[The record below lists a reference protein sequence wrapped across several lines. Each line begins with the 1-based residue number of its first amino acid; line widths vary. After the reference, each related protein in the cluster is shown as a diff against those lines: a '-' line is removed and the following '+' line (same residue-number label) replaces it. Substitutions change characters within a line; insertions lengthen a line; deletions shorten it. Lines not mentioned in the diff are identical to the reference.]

1 MKKRVCICLILLLFL
16 EVFIPAFGESL
27 DSALDKAF
35 EKGRLSFERIE
46 NPMPVPESCEFS
58 LPPAE
63 VLEAWG
69 LSGISAEEVSAML
82 RQAQL
87 TVINYS
93 PDGTHGVGYLVSGD
107 SFLPAAVSQGR
118 IAIIYP
124 THERGVDDQ
133 FNILEKYYQQ
143 SCLQRNTYTPFGMG
157 EEGTIWSP
165 SGRYCCSLYSDG
177 LFKMGKGD
185 SCSPIFT
192 DTHTGEMFLADSFN
206 PSLFKGDAGSWVCGC
221 FSDDEQY
228 FYAMYYG
235 HRFEHLC
242 TLVRYDLA
250 TLEYEELY
258 GMDINGYPTLTQLK
272 DGTLLTFSD
281 TRQIGTAAQQLIK
294 VYPGGAT
301 ESSPID
307 ELMRISQ
314 DYALYYRRLYCSGES
329 GWAVMPASLTGKT
342 AGETALGFLRFRPE
356 ESLSERTDVLWM
368 ICAQTLQPESF
379 SKEKLAEYYASEFD
393 RYWADKDYLF
403 IYDIKLSP
411 EGRYAAVIAGSPEGR
426 LHDQITVM
434 LIIRLSDL
442 KTLVAGGIDVGNVS
456 SLAVRRN
463 KYLLNLSDEGVL
475 CMSDGGLYWLSEQ

>member
-1 MKKRVCICLILLLFL
+1 MKKRVCICLVLLLIL
-16 EVFIPAFGESL
+16 EICIPAFGESL

-35 EKGRLSFERIE
+35 EKGRLVFEQVE
-46 NPMPVPESCEFS
+46 LPLPVPESCELV

-63 VLEAWG
+63 VLEDLG
-69 LSGISAEEVSAML
+69 LSGISAEELNALL

-93 PDGTHGVGYLVSGD
+93 PDGTHGVGFLVSGD
-107 SFLPAAVSQGR
+107 SFLPAAVSPGR
-118 IAIIYP
+118 IAVIYP

-133 FNILEKYYQQ
+133 FSMLEKYYHMIY
-143 SCLQRNTYTPFGMG
+143 LQRNTYTPLGMG
-157 EEGTIWSP
+157 ENGMIWSP
-165 SGRYCCSLYSDG
+165 SGRYCCSLYFDG
-177 LFKMGKGD
+177 LFKMNKGEY
-185 SCSPIFT
+185 CSPIFT
-192 DTHTGEMFLADSFN
+192 DTHTGEMFMADSFN
-206 PSLFKGDAGSWVCGC
+206 PSMFKGDAGSWVCGC

-235 HRFEHLC
+235 HRSEHLC
-242 TLVRYDLA
+242 TLLRYDLA
-250 TLEYEELY
+250 TFEYEELY

-272 DGTLLTFSD
+272 DGSILTFSD
-281 TRQIGTAAQQLIK
+281 TRKIGTTAQQLIK
-294 VYPGGAT
+294 VYPDGAN
-301 ESSPID
+301 ESFPI
-307 ELMRISQ
+307 EEMMKVTQ
-314 DYALYYRRLYCSGES
+314 DYSLYYRRLYCSAES
-329 GWAVMPASLTGKT
+329 GWAVMPASLIGKT
-342 AGETALGFLRFRPE
+342 SGETTLGFLRFRPE
-356 ESLSERTDVLWM
+356 ESLSDRTKILWM

-442 KTLVAGGIDVGNVS
+442 KTLIAGGIDVGNVS

-463 KYLLNLSDEGVL
+463 KYLLNLSNEGVL
-475 CMSDGGLYWLSEQ
+475 CMSAGGLYRLSEQ